1 MEPVTVTFTG
11 RLEAFLEPLAAGQD
25 GGRAAWQEAVALPT
39 AASRWDRLL
48 CEEALPLQL
57 LPHQRRAVLQVLG
70 PLEGRAIL
78 ADEVGLGKTVEAL
91 LVARELMER
100 GLAQTLLALV
110 PAGLVGQWLWEAQRV
125 GVPLERPGGTRSWSR
140 APRLITTLERARR
153 PEVRELLTQRSWDVV
168 VVDEA
173 HRLQNPA
180 TLSFRLVNGLQK
192 KYLLLLTATPMQN
205 ELRELYH
212 LVTLLRPGHFH
223 TLASF
228 RRYFMLDRREP
239 RNLPLLR
246 ERLREVMVR
255 TTRREA
261 ALELPPRRVRVERL
275 APNEAEAHLLA
286 QALAAA
292 REAAAA
298 LPQGKGRL
306 ALVTLLKQ
314 AASSPASLAQSLER
328 LSRRGG
334 MLGRER
340 AARLLAWCRQVPVS
354 TKLEAAVRLL
364 QEPEPALVFT
374 EFRGTQV
381 ALAQR
386 LRQEGWEPLLLHGG
400 MGSREREAVLRAFAR
415 GEGRVLVATDAGS
428 VGHNLQFC
436 RRVINVDLPWN
447 PMRLEQRIGRVH
459 RYGQLRPVEVVH
471 LVLQGSLEESI
482 LRLLM
487 EKLNLF
493 ERVVGELELI
503 LGDAGLNVE
512 AELAQVLAGPEPPEA
527 VLARVG
533 ERITQAA
540 RRYEAARRRLGW
552 LDLAEGGRP

>member
-180 TLSFRLVNGLQK
+180 TLSFRLVDGLQK

-275 APNEAEAHLLA
+275 APNESEAHLLA

-292 REAAAA
+292 REGRLREVRVRTTRREAALELPTRRVRVERLAPNEAEAHLLAQTLAAARDAAAA

-487 EKLNLF
+487 EK
-493 ERVVGELELI
+493 
-503 LGDAGLNVE
+503 
-512 AELAQVLAGPEPPEA
+512 
-527 VLARVG
+527 
-533 ERITQAA
+533 
-540 RRYEAARRRLGW
+540 
-552 LDLAEGGRP
+552 

>member
-1 MEPVTVTFTG
+1 MVEALASG
-11 RLEAFLEPLAAGQD
+11 RDLGL
-25 GGRAAWQEAVALPT
+25 AAWQEAVTVP
-39 AASRWDRLL
+39 ASRASWQRLL
-48 CEEALPLQL
+48 SEEQLPIEL
-57 LPHQRRAVLQVLG
+57 LPHQRQAVLQVLG
-70 PLEGRAIL
+70 RLEGRAIL

-100 GLAQTLLALV
+100 HLAETLLALV
-110 PAGLVGQWLWEAQRV
+110 PAGLVGQWLSEAERV

-153 PEVRELLTQRSWDVV
+153 PEVRDLLFRRSWDLLI
-168 VVDEA
+168 VDEA

-180 TLSFRLVNGLQK
+180 TLSFQLVDGLQK

-212 LVTLLRPGHFH
+212 LVTLLKPGHFH

-228 RRYFMLDRREP
+228 RRYFVVDRREP
-239 RNLPLLR
+239 RNVQLLQQ
-246 ERLREVMVR
+246 RLREVMVR

-261 ALELPPRRVRVERL
+261 ALELPPRRVAVERL
-275 APNEAEAHLLA
+275 EPNEAEARLLS
-286 QALAAA
+286 QAFTVA
-292 REAAAA
+292 REAAAS
-298 LPQGKGRL
+298 LHQGKGRL

-314 AASSPASLAQSLER
+314 ASSSPASLAGSLER

-334 MLGRER
+334 VLGRER
-340 AARLLAWCRQVPVS
+340 AARLLATCRAVRVS
-354 TKLEAAVRLL
+354 TKAEAVARLV
-364 QEPEPALVFT
+364 QVPEPVVLFT
-374 EFRGTQV
+374 EFRGTQQ

-386 LRQEGWEPLLLHGG
+386 LRQEGLKPLLLHGG
-400 MGSREREAVLRAFAR
+400 MGPREREAALGAFAR

-428 VGHNLQFC
+428 LGHNLQFC

-459 RYGQLRPVEVVH
+459 RYGQLRTVEVVH
-471 LVLQGSLEESI
+471 LVLQGSLEEAI
-482 LRLLM
+482 LHLLV

-503 LGDAGLNVE
+503 LGDAGLNLE
-512 AELAQVLAGPEPPEA
+512 AELARVLAEEGPPA
-527 VLARVG
+527 AMLARVG
-533 ERITQAA
+533 EQVTQAA
-540 RRYEAARRRLGW
+540 RQYDAARHRLRW
-552 LDLAEGGRP
+552 LDRAGEGERSAGDG